1 VNGIQFETSKKKSD
15 WFGSN
20 SGTVSTFE
28 ITSDLVGI
36 RGKSGIYIDAI
47 QFVCAVATP
56 KSLNE
61 IQLGKDIKTTLNSQN
76 FSDVKITVNGDKVVY
91 AHQLI
96 LNQRFF
102 FFFLTIKSIF

>member
-15 WFGSN
+15 WYGSN
-20 SGTVSTFE
+20 SGTVSTFD
-28 ITSDLVGI
+28 ITSNFVGI
-36 RGKSGIYIDAI
+36 RGSSGIYIDSI
-47 QFVCAVATP
+47 KFVCELATP

-61 IQLGKDIKTTLNSQN
+61 IQLGKDIKTALNSKN

-96 LNQRFF
+96 LNQRLF
-102 FFFLTIKSIF
+102 